1 MRSRATVA
9 ELGRVDGLVNVV
21 GGNQPRHWQRMVDF
35 PMTEFDEVLDL
46 NLRYAVLTSQ
56 AAARAMVEQGIAGS
70 IVHIASIAGLTA
82 SAYNAA
88 YGAGKAALISLTR
101 SMAVEWGQYG
111 IRVNAVAPGTIS
123 TPRDSAGADDAARD
137 RVLPLGRRGTAEE
150 IAGAVLFVLSDLGGF
165 VTGQTIVVDGGSII
179 RPSYL
184 DDDDLPVFF
193 QNPDVRARLRDDE

>member
-1 MRSRATVA
+1 MPSRTTVA
-9 ELGRVDGLVNVV
+9 EHGRVDGLVNVV

-111 IRVNAVAPGTIS
+111 IRVRTQSHPARSARHETAPAPTTPHATGCCRSGVAAR
-123 TPRDSAGADDAARD
+123 PRRSRARCCSCSATSAG
-137 RVLPLGRRGTAEE
+137 
-150 IAGAVLFVLSDLGGF
+150 S
-165 VTGQTIVVDGGSII
+165 
-179 RPSYL
+179 
-184 DDDDLPVFF
+184 
-193 QNPDVRARLRDDE
+193 